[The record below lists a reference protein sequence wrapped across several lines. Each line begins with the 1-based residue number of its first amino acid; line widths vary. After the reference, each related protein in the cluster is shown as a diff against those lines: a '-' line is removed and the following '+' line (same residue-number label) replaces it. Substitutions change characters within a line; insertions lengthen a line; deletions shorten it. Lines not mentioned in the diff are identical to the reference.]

1 MFYIFDM
8 IVCGLQLIEN
18 GRQKIPLCSGATS
31 RIRVA
36 QYYPRYHTVIPYRVS
51 TGPEQGFPCV
61 VNSHREKPVFITGKP
76 YSSCMFYVRKVNF
89 LEVVPFK

>member
-31 RIRVA
+31 RPHDGGPSTNDLRLHISLSTQLSIYISDVF
-36 QYYPRYHTVIPYRVS
+36 YYKYGKQSAFGQLLALFDI
-51 TGPEQGFPCV
+51 FWLIL
-61 VNSHREKPVFITGKP
+61 VNNDGLKT
-76 YSSCMFYVRKVNF
+76 
-89 LEVVPFK
+89 

>member
-36 QYYPRYHTVIPYRVS
+36 QYYHIYQVHWHLFEMRQNC
-51 TGPEQGFPCV
+51 GA
-61 VNSHREKPVFITGKP
+61 
-76 YSSCMFYVRKVNF
+76 
-89 LEVVPFK
+89 

>member
-1 MFYIFDM
+1 MFRQSLVRPVMFYIFDM

-36 QYYPRYHTVIPYRVS
+36 Q
-51 TGPEQGFPCV
+51 
-61 VNSHREKPVFITGKP
+61 
-76 YSSCMFYVRKVNF
+76 FYQKYQVHQHLFEMRQNYGM
-89 LEVVPFK
+89 

>member
-36 QYYPRYHTVIPYRVS
+36 QHNSNTDNRSLPSELLIISVVLLYIFARTKYTVQACYHQKVS
-51 TGPEQGFPCV
+51 CALQTR
-61 VNSHREKPVFITGKP
+61 S
-76 YSSCMFYVRKVNF
+76 
-89 LEVVPFK
+89 L

>member
-36 QYYPRYHTVIPYRVS
+36 QYYHKYQVHWHLFEMRQNS
-51 TGPEQGFPCV
+51 GTGCLIL
-61 VNSHREKPVFITGKP
+61 K
-76 YSSCMFYVRKVNF
+76 
-89 LEVVPFK
+89 

>member
-36 QYYPRYHTVIPYRVS
+36 QYYPTYTWTWYLVS
-51 TGPEQGFPCV
+51 QYQIV
-61 VNSHREKPVFITGKP
+61 HVFVLTEI
-76 YSSCMFYVRKVNF
+76 FDV
-89 LEVVPFK
+89 